1 VTPPSANTVR
11 EEVAARHS
19 YGFVFVLLLCVV
31 VWAIAAPDT
40 SWSRIVLLLLQGA
53 TLVVAGWTSA
63 APVRVQRA
71 IGAVAGVS
79 ILVAVIALALGDD
92 ARGETSL
99 VGALL
104 VLMTP
109 ALMLRGLRI
118 ALRDH
123 GVTLQV
129 VFGAIAMYLFIG
141 IFFASAYGMVA
152 RWGADPLFGNGA
164 GDGTLSEHY
173 YFSMIT
179 QATVGYG
186 DFVPGSSL
194 ARSMAVLQALIG
206 QLYLVT
212 VLALLV
218 GNLGRRPQGA
228 LREAVHER
236 EG

>member
-1 VTPPSANTVR
+1 VTPGPTTTVR
-11 EEVAARHS
+11 NEMAARHS
-19 YGFVFVLLLCVV
+19 YGFVFLLLLCVV
-31 VWAIAAPDT
+31 VWAIATPDED
-40 SWSRIVLLLLQGA
+40 WSRIVLLLLQGA

-71 IGAVAGVS
+71 IGTVAAIAILLAVT
-79 ILVAVIALALGDD
+79 ALATGYD
-92 ARGETSL
+92 ARGETSV

-109 ALMLRGLRI
+109 ALMIRGLRI

-141 IFFASAYGMVA
+141 IFFASAYGMLA
-152 RWGADPLFGNGA
+152 RWGTDPLFGNGA
-164 GDGTLSEHY
+164 GDGTLGEHY

-186 DFVPGSSL
+186 DFIPGSSP

-218 GNLGRRPQGA
+218 GNLGRRPQRG
-228 LREAVHER
+228 LREAAGDA

>member
-1 VTPPSANTVR
+1 VAPTSPPDRSAP
-11 EEVAARHS
+11 HS
-19 YGFVFVLLLCVV
+19 YGFVFLLLLCVV
-31 VWAIAAPDT
+31 VWAIAAPDEN
-40 SWSRIVLLLLQGA
+40 WSRIVLLLLQSA
-53 TLVVAGWTSA
+53 ALVVAGWTSA
-63 APVRVQRA
+63 APQRLQVA
-71 IGAVAGVS
+71 IRAVAGLSVL
-79 ILVAVIALALGDD
+79 IAVVALAAGYD
-92 ARGETSL
+92 ARGETSI

-109 ALMLRGLRI
+109 ALMIRGLRI
-118 ALRDH
+118 ALRDQ

-129 VFGAIAMYLFIG
+129 VFGAVAMYLFIG
-141 IFFASAYGMVA
+141 IFFASLYGIIA
-152 RWGADPLFGNGA
+152 RWGGDPLFGDGA

-173 YFSMIT
+173 YFSFIT

-218 GNLGRRPQGA
+218 GNLGRRPQRP
-228 LREAVHER
+228 LREAAR
-236 EG
+236 ADPEG